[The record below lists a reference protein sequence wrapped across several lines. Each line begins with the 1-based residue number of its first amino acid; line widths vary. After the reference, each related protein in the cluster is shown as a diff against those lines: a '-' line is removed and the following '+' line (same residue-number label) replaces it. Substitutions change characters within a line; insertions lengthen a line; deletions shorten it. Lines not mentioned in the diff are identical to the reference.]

1 MRSKTEN
8 EKAANSFRRSVLGRT
23 QEGKLRVRSTRR
35 RLIFLV
41 LAMISLAALAPSPL
55 RAQPARS
62 LSQPPSITPVGTNDK
77 ECQKSIVELQRLIG
91 EFAFV
96 RGHRIYLVCDHAAWR
111 SVMRHLTFAYGVIV
125 NSRAAVSDIRLR
137 ETWFYAEALRK
148 GADGHTGDYIYAHEL
163 GHFACS
169 CIDEDA
175 ADRATNR
182 LLDNARRTRFTPQPQ
197 SAP

>member
-1 MRSKTEN
+1 MK
-8 EKAANSFRRSVLGRT
+8 KPANSFRRSVPGRT
-23 QEGKLRVRSTRR
+23 QEAKLRVRSTRR

-41 LAMISLAALAPSPL
+41 LGMISLAALAPSPL

-62 LSQPPSITPVGTNDK
+62 LNLPPSITTVGSNDK
-77 ECQKSIVELQRLIG
+77 ECQKSVAELQRLIG

-96 RGHRIYLVCDHAAWR
+96 RGHRIYLVCDRVAWR
-111 SVMRHLTFAYGVIV
+111 IAMQHLTLAYGVIV

-148 GADGHTGDYIYAHEL
+148 GAEGHTGDYIYAHEL

-182 LLDNARRTRFTPQPQ
+182 LLDNARRNRFTAATTVGA
-197 SAP
+197 SK